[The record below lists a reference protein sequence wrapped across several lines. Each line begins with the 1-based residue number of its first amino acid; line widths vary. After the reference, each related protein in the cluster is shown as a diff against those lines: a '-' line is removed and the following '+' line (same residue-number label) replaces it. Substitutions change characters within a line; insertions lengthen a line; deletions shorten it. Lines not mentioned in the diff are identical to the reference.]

1 MDGKETKR
9 MLVILKIFS
18 LILSKLSQK
27 EIILGILIEA
37 YSEPCQISK
46 IKFSLRKYSTAFN
59 RYLFLQKALSY
70 MFEVVLNLP
79 LVKFMWQKLHSKQE
93 KEEFYLVSVSILA
106 SNKRTLRNQSTAYD
120 EVFLRK

>member
-1 MDGKETKR
+1 
-9 MLVILKIFS
+9 
-18 LILSKLSQK
+18 
-27 EIILGILIEA
+27 
-37 YSEPCQISK
+37 
-46 IKFSLRKYSTAFN
+46 
-59 RYLFLQKALSY
+59 

-106 SNKRTLRNQSTAYD
+106 SNKRTLKNQSTAYD

>member
-1 MDGKETKR
+1 M
-9 MLVILKIFS
+9 LKIFS

-37 YSEPCQISK
+37 YSEPGQISK
-46 IKFSLRKYSTAFN
+46 VKIFLRKYSTVFN
-59 RYLFLQKALSY
+59 RYLFLQKAPSY